1 MSYKRTCFF
10 TMNFQETLQRR
21 TCDFIGTS
29 WGHCWDVAVI
39 LILGNECD
47 FYEMSHGSQNLILC
61 NVAAMSYR
69 RTRDFT
75 MNFQGTL
82 LRLIR
87 DFIGTFW
94 GHCWDVAVILILG
107 YKFDFYE
114 MSHRSQN

>member
-1 MSYKRTCFF
+1 MSYDF
-10 TMNFQETLQRR
+10 TMNFQGTLQGRIR
-21 TCDFIGTS
+21 DFIGTS

-39 LILGNECD
+39 SILGNECD
-47 FYEMSHGSQNLILC
+47 FYKMSHGSQNQIVC

-87 DFIGTFW
+87 DFIGTSW
-94 GHCWDVAVILILG
+94 GYCWDIAVTLTLENEC
-107 YKFDFYE
+107 DFYE
-114 MSHRSQN
+114 MSRGSQN